1 MAIAVVI
8 DLPGVTAERHDALV
22 AARGLTD
29 QPASA
34 VPGLIFHASGPMA
47 TGWRVIDVRED
58 EAAMARFQR
67 QRLGPAVA
75 QIGGMP

>member
-1 MAIAVVI
+1 
-8 DLPGVTAERHDALV
+8 
-22 AARGLTD
+22 
-29 QPASA
+29 
-34 VPGLIFHASGPMA
+34 MA